1 MVRLIKNFLDIILLK
16 KGPDIIPSS
25 WLIFFFS
32 TFLLALSSFGVI
44 LLIDNNIDQN
54 PAVNLIAYAGGLIFY
69 LFVIYIYGY
78 SNRALQTLTAI
89 IACGSLITIGFVF
102 EYVFMA
108 PFIGI
113 NFASFIAGL
122 IMLWSIPVEGHIIA
136 CAINRKRIFGIMISI
151 SALFVQLLIQL
162 QITSQG

>member
-1 MVRLIKNFLDIILLK
+1 MVRLIKNFLDIILLR

-44 LLIDNNIDQN
+44 FLIDNNIDQN
-54 PAVNLIAYAGGLIFY
+54 PAVNLLAYAGGLIFY

-89 IACGSLITIGFVF
+89 IACGSLVTIGFVF
-102 EYVFMA
+102 E
-108 PFIGI
+108 
-113 NFASFIAGL
+113 
-122 IMLWSIPVEGHIIA
+122 
-136 CAINRKRIFGIMISI
+136 
-151 SALFVQLLIQL
+151 
-162 QITSQG
+162 

>member
-1 MVRLIKNFLDIILLK
+1 MANILFLNFSSGIIVFWC
-16 KGPDIIPSS
+16 I
-25 WLIFFFS
+25 
-32 TFLLALSSFGVI
+32 V
-44 LLIDNNIDQN
+44 LIDNNIDQN
-54 PAVNLIAYAGGLIFY
+54 PAVNLIAYAGGPIFY
-69 LFVIYIYGY
+69 LFVLYIYGY
-78 SNRALQTLTAI
+78 SNRALQSLTAI

-113 NFASFIAGL
+113 NFASIIAGL

-136 CAINRKRIFGIMISI
+136 CAINKKRIFGIIISI